1 VLTEQGLAPALRS
14 LADRSTTPVTIAA
27 LPERRLPGTAEAA
40 TYFLVSEAL
49 ANIAKYAHASR
60 VHVSV
65 AESNGGVVIDVDDDG
80 IGGADPTL
88 GSGLRGLA
96 DRVHAL
102 NGQLTLDSPP
112 GRGTHLHAAIPC
124 G

>member
-1 VLTEQGLAPALRS
+1 MCIRDSS
-14 LADRSTTPVTIAA
+14 LPV
-27 LPERRLPGTAEAA
+27 RRLPAPAEAA
-40 TYFLVSEAL
+40 AYFLVSEAL
-49 ANIAKYAHASR
+49 ANVAKYAHASGVR
-60 VHVSV
+60 VSV
-65 AESNGGVVIDVDDDG
+65 EEIDGDVLVDVDDDG
-80 IGGADPTL
+80 VGGADPAG

-102 NGQLTLDSPP
+102 DGELSLDSPP